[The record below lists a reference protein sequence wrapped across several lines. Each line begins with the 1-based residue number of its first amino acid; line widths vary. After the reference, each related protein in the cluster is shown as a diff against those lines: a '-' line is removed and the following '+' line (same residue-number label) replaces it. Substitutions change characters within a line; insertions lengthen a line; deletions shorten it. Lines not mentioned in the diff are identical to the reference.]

1 MKKVLFVGILL
12 LILMLTA
19 SLAIMYVE
27 APQSTLS
34 KYTPPHT
41 KPGPASET
49 LIYKSVA
56 LDIAPAALE
65 AGEIDAYLFGLRST
79 VAAELVGKPGIKMIS
94 APSGLYSIILNP
106 APAPPGRLN
115 PLSIPE
121 VRIGLQYIV
130 NREYITKEIFKGF
143 AAPMVTFLSAYD
155 PDYITIFDIVKKY
168 DFRYDPE
175 YAKKIISEAMTK
187 AGAVMKEGKWYYGD
201 QPVKLKFIIRIE
213 DERRLIGD
221 AIATDLEKLGFE
233 VERLY
238 HPFGVA
244 IEKVYLT
251 DPRDFEWHLYTE
263 GWGKGAPEKYDSS
276 TINQMCAPWFG
287 YMPGWQEP
295 EYWNYVNDEI
305 DSLGKKI
312 SLSEFQDLE
321 TRNKL
326 YREATELCIHD
337 SIRLWVA
344 TRLDAYILNPKMEGV
359 TNDVGSGLRGT
370 WNMRE
375 A

>member
-295 EYWNYVNDEI
+295 EYWNYVNDKI

-312 SLSEFQDLE
+312 SLSEFQ
-321 TRNKL
+321 
-326 YREATELCIHD
+326 
-337 SIRLWVA
+337 
-344 TRLDAYILNPKMEGV
+344 
-359 TNDVGSGLRGT
+359 
-370 WNMRE
+370 
-375 A
+375 